1 MSALESGALF
11 RIRRVCYPSQL
22 LDLPTPGEQRD
33 VEPNFQAL
41 RKEFPVLER
50 KTYLNS
56 GSYGAL
62 ANDVKRAFEAY
73 LEERLLTG
81 ANWDAW
87 ATKNEAVRALTATLL
102 HAAPGEIAVTASVSA
117 GLNSLASAVD
127 FSGPRNKVVIS
138 DFEFPTNA
146 QIWHAQEPRGARVV
160 HVPPAPDGYIPLES
174 FAAAIDEQTQLV
186 AITHVCYRNGAK
198 LDIPGIVRLAHAK
211 GAKVLLDCYQSVG
224 SLDIDVKA
232 LDVDF
237 AAGGML
243 KYLLGTAGI
252 GFLYARETF
261 IESLVPTNSGWFAQA
276 DIAAMDITANRPASN
291 ARRFEAGTPAVVNCY
306 AAEAGLKFLL
316 AVGTPAIE
324 KRNYALTR
332 RCMQRLEEI
341 GWPSI
346 TPTQDER
353 RGATI
358 AVPSRDCGG
367 LSAQL
372 MKRDIVTSPRD
383 GNVRASFH
391 FYNDEDDVESFIA
404 AMKDLRGS
412 FGVR

>member
-1 MSALESGALF
+1 M
-11 RIRRVCYPSQL
+11 
-22 LDLPTPGEQRD
+22 
-33 VEPNFQAL
+33 EPNFQAL

-56 GSYGAL
+56 GSYCAL
-62 ANDVKRAFEAY
+62 ANDVKAAFEAY
-73 LEERLLTG
+73 IEERSLLG
-81 ANWDAW
+81 ANWELW
-87 ATKNEAVRALTATLL
+87 VTKNESVRALTATLL
-102 HAAPGEIAVTASVSA
+102 HAAPDEIAVTASVSA
-117 GLNSLASAVD
+117 GLNALASALH
-127 FSGPRNKVVIS
+127 FSGPRDKVVIS

-146 QIWHAQEPRGARVV
+146 QIWHAQEPRGARIV
-160 HVPPAPDGYIPLES
+160 HVPRAADGYIPLEN
-174 FAAAIDEQTQLV
+174 FAKAIDEQTQLV

-198 LDIPGIVRLAHAK
+198 LDTPGIVRLARAK

-224 SLDIDVKA
+224 SMDIDVKA

-252 GFLYARETF
+252 GFLYVRDSF
-261 IESLVPTNSGWFAQA
+261 IQSLVPTSTGWFAQA
-276 DIAAMDITANRPASN
+276 DIGAMDITANRPAPN

-316 AVGTPAIE
+316 AVGAPAIE

-346 TPTQDER
+346 TPAQNER
-353 RGATI
+353 RGATV
-358 AVPSRDCGG
+358 AVPSRDSGR

-372 MKRDIVTSPRD
+372 LKRDVVTSPRD

-391 FYNDEDDVESFIA
+391 FYNDQDDVESFIA
-404 AMKDLRGS
+404 AMKGLRDS
-412 FGVR
+412 FGPR

>member
-1 MSALESGALF
+1 
-11 RIRRVCYPSQL
+11 VQ
-22 LDLPTPGEQRD
+22 
-33 VEPNFQAL
+33 PNFQAL
-41 RKEFPVLER
+41 RKEFPVLRR

-62 ANDVKRAFEAY
+62 SNDVKAAFEAY
-73 LEERLLTG
+73 LEDRLEMG
-81 ANWDAW
+81 AHWEAW
-87 ATKNEAVRALTATLL
+87 IAKYESVRALTATLL
-102 HAAPGEIAVTASVSA
+102 HAAPDEIAVTASVSA
-117 GLNSLASAVD
+117 GLNALASAFD
-127 FSGPRNKVVIS
+127 FSGPRNRVVVS

-146 QIWHAQEPRGARVV
+146 QIWHAQAPRGARVV
-160 HVPPAPDGYIPLES
+160 HVPPAADGYIPLEN
-174 FAAAIDEQTQLV
+174 FAEAIDEQTQLV

-237 AAGGML
+237 AAGGMV

-252 GFLYARETF
+252 GFLYVRDSL
-261 IESLVPTNSGWFAQA
+261 IQSLVPTSSGWFAQA
-276 DIAAMDITANRPASN
+276 EVAAMDITANRPAPN
-291 ARRFEAGTPAVVNCY
+291 ARRFEAGTPAVVNAY

-316 AVGTPAIE
+316 AVGTPAVE
-324 KRNYALTR
+324 KRNYALTGHCMR
-332 RCMQRLEEI
+332 RLQEI

-346 TPTQDER
+346 TPTQNEH
-353 RGATI
+353 RGATV
-358 AVPSRDCGG
+358 AVPSADSGG
-367 LSAQL
+367 LSAEL
-372 MKRDIVTSPRD
+372 MNRDIVISHRD

-391 FYNDEDDVESFIA
+391 FYNDEDDVETFVA

-412 FGVR
+412 YRPR

>member
-1 MSALESGALF
+1 MTA
-11 RIRRVCYPSQL
+11 
-22 LDLPTPGEQRD
+22 

-62 ANDVKRAFEAY
+62 ANSVKAAVEAY
-73 LEERLLTG
+73 LEDRLLNG

-87 ATKNEAVRALTATLL
+87 SAKNESVRALTATLL
-102 HAAPGEIAVTASVSA
+102 HAVPDEIAITASVSA
-117 GLNSLASAVD
+117 GLNALASAVD
-127 FSGPRNKVVIS
+127 FSGPRDQVVVS

-160 HVPPAPDGYIPLES
+160 HVPCAPDGYIPLEH
-174 FAAAIDEQTQLV
+174 FAAAIDEHTQLV

-198 LDIPGIVRLAHAK
+198 LDIPGIVRLAHAR

-252 GFLYARETF
+252 GFLYARESF
-261 IESLVPTNSGWFAQA
+261 IQSLVPTNSGWLAQA
-276 DIAAMDITANRPASN
+276 DIAAMDITANRPAPN
-291 ARRFEAGTPAVVNCY
+291 ARRFEAGTPAVANCY
-306 AAEAGLKFLL
+306 AAEAGLKFVL

-346 TPTQDER
+346 TPTQNER
-353 RGATI
+353 RGATV
-358 AVPSRDCGG
+358 AVPSRDCGR
-367 LSAQL
+367 LSAEL
-372 MKRDIVTSPRD
+372 MKRDIVTSHRD
-383 GNVRASFH
+383 DNVRASFH
-391 FYNDEDDVESFIA
+391 FYNDEDDVQSFIA

-412 FGVR
+412 CGPR